1 MNHLK
6 TTYRPALAVILTL
19 LLCLFTYGP
28 LAAQTARID
37 ISGTV
42 KDNLGEP
49 LIGVTVNETG
59 TSNTAV
65 TDLDGHFQLRSVAR
79 TSRLKFSYVGMAD
92 KTLPVSGTTMNVTM
106 TAEDRKSTR
115 LNSSHRQYL
124 VCRLLLEKKKKNK
137 TLQINTK

>member
-1 MNHLK
+1 MIRRPPRSTLFPYTTLFRSLK
-6 TTYRPALAVILTL
+6 TTYRPALAVMLTL

-65 TDLDGHFQLRSVAR
+65 TDLDGHFLLREIGRAS
-79 TSRLKFSYVGMAD
+79 
-92 KTLPVSGTTMNVTM
+92 
-106 TAEDRKSTR
+106 
-115 LNSSHRQYL
+115 
-124 VCRLLLEKKKKNK
+124 CRERV
-137 TLQINTK
+137 